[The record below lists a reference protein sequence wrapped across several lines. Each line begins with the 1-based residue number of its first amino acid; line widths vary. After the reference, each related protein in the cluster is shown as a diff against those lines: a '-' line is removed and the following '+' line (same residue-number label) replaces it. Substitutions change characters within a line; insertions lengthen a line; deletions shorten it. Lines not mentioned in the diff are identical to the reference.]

1 MLTSIIHLCL
11 RHAGVVAVAAA
22 LALVAGVETLRNATF
37 DVFPEFV
44 PAVFTVQTEA
54 PGLSAEQVETLVTHP
69 LESVLNG
76 ANGVVRITSE
86 SLQGLSVVRVSF
98 GAGDALRQRQTVS
111 EQLAGAASF
120 LPPGVGVPNVSP
132 LTSSTMDLLKVGF
145 VSDSLS
151 PMELRDFVQWTVRPQ
166 LLGVPGV
173 ARAALYGGEVRE
185 LQVIVD
191 PQTLVAHDLTLADFA
206 SAVESVAGAPGLGYR
221 ETATQRLVLQAAA
234 TATSA
239 ADLRQALVR
248 AAPGQ
253 PLRIGDVARVMSGAA
268 PAFSDAVIM
277 DRPGVLISMA
287 SQYGANTLAVTLA
300 VEATLEEL
308 RPAIDAAGV
317 TMIPA
322 LQRPAN
328 FITTAFGHL
337 QGALLLGAG
346 LSFALLIFALR
357 EWRTAVI
364 SFISI
369 PLSLLA
375 AVAVLQIVGVSLNTM
390 TIGGL
395 AVAVGVVVD
404 DGVIDVENIGRRLRE
419 RAPDAS
425 VFDTIF
431 AASLEVRTPVVY
443 ATLVVLLV
451 FVPMLM
457 LDGIQGA
464 FFGPL
469 ALSFML
475 AVAASLLVAMT
486 VTPALCLLLLRN
498 KAPPPEMRVLDWL
511 KRWQERSLAPLHRHI
526 APVMAGVLLASL
538 LAAFAMTRFGREL
551 LPDFNEGH
559 IVAQL
564 AAPSDAGF
572 PAMREWGTRM
582 LRELRE
588 IPQVKTVE
596 VQLGRAEA
604 AEDTWGANRAEFH
617 VALHPTTA
625 EEEAGLRAQV
635 RDILTSTPGI
645 SGEVTTFLG
654 ERISESITGV
664 TAAVVVTLFGPDLD
678 DLDRAALQL
687 AGILETLPDAAD
699 VRVRVPVRA
708 PTLMVRPDP
717 ARLALHGIRA
727 GEVYQALQV
736 AHQGLSVAQI
746 FSGDRV
752 TPVSLR
758 LQAISGITPEAL
770 GRLRLRGA
778 SGVTVELAQVAS
790 IAIEE
795 QHSIIEHEGA
805 LRRQLVTANPST
817 RDIAGFVREAKRA
830 VAEAA
835 SLPAGVSLRFTG
847 AAEAQA
853 AAARDLAWRSGAIGV
868 VIVMVLAISFGD
880 LRRTALVL
888 LSAPLALIG
897 GVIAVALTGGILSI
911 GSLVGF
917 VTLFGIAARNGIMLL
932 WHYDHLVKV
941 ENLPWNFETAQRGA
955 RERLTPVLL
964 TAALT
969 ALALLPIAIQA
980 GEAGQEIEGPM
991 AIVIVGGLVSS
1002 TLLGLVLLPP
1012 LALRVLRQ
1020 PGSGPPTNRATRDL
1034 KDHRRRSSG

>member
-11 RHAGVVAVAAA
+11 RHAGVVAVAAV
-22 LALVAGVETLRNATF
+22 LALVAGVQSLRHATF

-76 ANGVVRITSE
+76 TNGVVKITSE
-86 SLQGLSVVRVSF
+86 SLQGLSVVRVTF
-98 GAGDALRQRQTVS
+98 GPGEPLRQRQTVS
-111 EQLAGAASF
+111 EQLAGTPSL
-120 LPPGVGVPNVSP
+120 LPTGVGVPNVSP

-145 VSDSLS
+145 VSDTSS

-173 ARAALYGGEVRE
+173 ARAAVYGGEVRE

-191 PQTLVAHDLTLADFA
+191 PAAMAAHELSLADLA
-206 SAVESVAGAPGLGYR
+206 SAIEGVTGTAGLGWS
-221 ETATQRLVLQAAA
+221 ETASQRLVLQAAG
-234 TATSA
+234 TAASA
-239 ADLRQALVR
+239 ADLEQALVR
-248 AAPGQ
+248 ATPGA

-308 RPAIDAAGV
+308 RPAIESAGV
-317 TMIPA
+317 SMIPA

-328 FITTAFGHL
+328 FITSAFGHL

-346 LSFALLIFALR
+346 LSFALLMFALR
-357 EWRTAVI
+357 QWRTALI
-364 SFISI
+364 SFVSI

-375 AVAVLQIVGVSLNTM
+375 AVAVLQVLGVSLNTM

-419 RAPDAS
+419 RAPGAS

-486 VTPALCLLLLRN
+486 VTPALCLLLLRH
-498 KAPPPEMRVLDWL
+498 KAPPAEIRFIDWL
-511 KRWQERSLAPLHRHI
+511 KGWQERSLLPLYRHI
-526 APVMAGVLLASL
+526 GAVMGAVLLVTL
-538 LAAFAMTRFGREL
+538 LAALAMTRFGREL

-617 VALHPTTA
+617 VALHPTKAA
-625 EEEAGLRAQV
+625 EEARLRERV
-635 RDILTSTPGI
+635 RKILTSTPGI

-664 TAAVVVTLFGPDLD
+664 TAAVVVTLFGPQLD
-678 DLDRAALQL
+678 ELDRAALQL
-687 AGILETLPDAAD
+687 AEILRGLPDAAD

-727 GEVYQALQV
+727 TEVYQALQA
-736 AHQGLSVAQI
+736 AHQGLGVAQI
-746 FSGDRV
+746 YAGDRV
-752 TPVSLR
+752 TPVILR
-758 LQAISGITPEAL
+758 MESVAGATPEAL
-770 GRLRLRGA
+770 GHLRLRGA
-778 SGVTVELAQVAS
+778 SGVMVELAQVAS

-805 LRRQLVTANPST
+805 QRRQLVTANPTT
-817 RDIAGFVREAKRA
+817 RDIAGFVRDAKRA
-830 VAEAA
+830 VAAA
-835 SLPAGVSLRFTG
+835 PPLPKGVTLRFTG

-853 AAARDLAWRSGAIGV
+853 AAARDLAWRSSAIGV

-932 WHYDHLVKV
+932 WHYDHLVKT
-941 ENLPWNFETAQRGA
+941 EGLPWNLETARRGA

-1002 TLLGLVLLPP
+1002 TLLGLVLMPP

-1020 PGSGPPTNRATRDL
+1020 HS
-1034 KDHRRRSSG
+1034 

>member
-1 MLTSIIHLCL
+1 MLTTIIHLCL
-11 RHAGVVAVAAA
+11 RHAGVVAVAAV

-76 ANGVVRITSE
+76 ANGVVKITSE
-86 SLQGLSVVRVSF
+86 SLQGLSVVRVTF
-98 GAGDALRQRQTVS
+98 GPGEALRQRQTVS
-111 EQLAGAASF
+111 EQLAGASSF

-145 VSDSLS
+145 VSERLS

-185 LQVIVD
+185 LQVIAD
-191 PQTLVAHDLTLADFA
+191 PAALAAHDLTLDDLAHA
-206 SAVESVAGAPGLGYR
+206 IESVTGAPGLGFR
-221 ETATQRLVLQAAA
+221 ETATQRLVLQAAG
-234 TATSA
+234 TAA
-239 ADLRQALVR
+239 NAVELGQALVR
-248 AAPGQ
+248 AAPGL
-253 PLRIGDVARVMSGAA
+253 PLRIADVARVVEGAA

-300 VEATLEEL
+300 VEETLEEL
-308 RPAIDAAGV
+308 RPAIEAAGV

-357 EWRTAVI
+357 EWRTAAI
-364 SFISI
+364 SFVSI

-375 AVAVLQIVGVSLNTM
+375 AVAVLQAFGVSLNTM

-419 RAPDAS
+419 RTPESS
-425 VFDTIF
+425 VFETIF

-457 LDGIQGA
+457 LEGIQGA

-486 VTPALCLLLLRN
+486 VTPALCWLLLRY
-498 KAPPPEMRVLDWL
+498 KAPPPEMHLLDQL
-511 KRWQERSLAPLHRHI
+511 KTWQERSVEPLYRHI
-526 APVMAGVLLASL
+526 GLVMGLILLITL
-538 LAAFAMTRFGREL
+538 LSVYAMTRFGREL

-582 LRELRE
+582 LRELRA

-617 VALHPTTA
+617 VALHPTKAA
-625 EEEAGLRAQV
+625 EEAQLRAQV
-635 RDILTSTPGI
+635 RGILTSTPGI

-664 TAAVVVTLFGPDLD
+664 TAAVVITLFGPDLD

-687 AGILETLPDAAD
+687 AEVLESLPDAAD

-717 ARLALHGIRA
+717 AGLALHGVLA
-727 GEVYQALQV
+727 SEVYQALQA
-736 AHQGLSVAQI
+736 AHQGLSVTQI
-746 FSGDRV
+746 YAGDRV

-758 LQAISGITPEAL
+758 MDSVGGVTPEAL

-778 SGVTVELAQVAS
+778 SGVTVELAQVATV
-790 IAIEE
+790 AIED

-805 LRRQLVTANPST
+805 LRRQLVTANPGT
-817 RDIAGFVREAKRA
+817 RDIAGFVRAAKRA
-830 VAEAA
+830 IAE
-835 SLPAGVSLRFTG
+835 STPLPTGVTLRFTG

-853 AAARDLAWRSGAIGV
+853 AATRDLAWRSGAIGV
-868 VIVMVLAISFGD
+868 VIIMVLAVSFGD

-888 LSAPLALIG
+888 LSAPLSLIG

-932 WHYDHLVKV
+932 WHYDHLVKT
-941 ENLPWNFETAQRGA
+941 EGLPWSLETARRGA

-964 TAALT
+964 TAMLT
-969 ALALLPIAIQA
+969 AVALLPIAIQA

-1002 TLLGLVLLPP
+1002 TLLGLVLMPP
-1012 LALRVLRQ
+1012 LALRVLRH
-1020 PGSGPPTNRATRDL
+1020 SA
-1034 KDHRRRSSG
+1034 